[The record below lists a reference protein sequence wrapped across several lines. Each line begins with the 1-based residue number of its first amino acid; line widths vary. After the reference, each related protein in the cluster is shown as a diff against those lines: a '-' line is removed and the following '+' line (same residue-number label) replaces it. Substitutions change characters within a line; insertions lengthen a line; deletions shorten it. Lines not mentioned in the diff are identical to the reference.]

1 MYKQTLKVFGE
12 DLYNA
17 GTAGVVNVGGSMG
30 ALAINLV
37 AIADDASFAATTVT
51 VKQGDEASSV
61 TEACGEFASVEK
73 ANVKA
78 GEVIA
83 TYTLPA
89 DVKTFVTASVS
100 GETTNARVTV
110 AYLPR

>member
-1 MYKQTLKVFGE
+1 MYKKTLKVFGE

-37 AIADDASFAATTVT
+37 AIADASSFAATTVV
-51 VKQGDEASSV
+51 VKQGDDASDVDEVCCS
-61 TEACGEFASVEK
+61 FSSVEK
-73 ANVKA
+73 TNVKA

-83 TYTLPA
+83 TCTLPA
-89 DVKTFVTASVS
+89 DVKTFVTATSS

>member
-1 MYKQTLKVFGE
+1 MYKKSLAVYGE

-17 GTAGVVNVGGSMG
+17 GTSGVVNVGGTMG
-30 ALAINLV
+30 AIAINLV
-37 AIADDASFAATTVT
+37 AVADDASFASTTVT
-51 VKQGDEASSV
+51 IKQGDDQADVS
-61 TEACGEFASVEK
+61 EACGTFTSAEK

-83 TYTLPA
+83 TFTLPA
-89 DVKTFVTASVS
+89 DVKTFVTATVS
-100 GETTNARVTV
+100 GETTNARVTA